1 MRRAITLIMVLGIVI
16 AGAAAED
23 IDVTYTVSN
32 KDLAQIKV
40 AFTTEAVS
48 DVNGAKDASTGANV
62 ALSAGQGATEATYG
76 TGDDGL
82 YLVWYAYT
90 ANNVKVTL
98 GIEPMAATDGSSKY
112 LPWTVTVSNSY
123 QTTAN
128 NGTALKASQSKE
140 GTNDDTV
147 TGDKEISTTKDNP
160 AATPTAVGV
169 VSVTATSSM
178 KQTWGNKSIS
188 VSADLIGAAE
198 ATYTG
203 TITATISAT

>member
-1 MRRAITLIMVLGIVI
+1 MSLVHVPTRSDLFVAFPQFDSPIGITL
-16 AGAAAED
+16 D
-23 IDVTYTVSN
+23 ID
-32 KDLAQIKV
+32 
-40 AFTTEAVS
+40 
-48 DVNGAKDASTGANV
+48 
-62 ALSAGQGATEATYG
+62 
-76 TGDDGL
+76 
-82 YLVWYAYT
+82 
-90 ANNVKVTL
+90 
-98 GIEPMAATDGSSKY
+98 PMATGSDDSSKSY
-112 LPWTVTVSNSY
+112 LPWTVTVSNEY

-147 TGDKEISTTKDNP
+147 TDEKDISTETDP
-160 AATPTAVGV
+160 DAAATAIV
-169 VSVTATSSM
+169 VSVAATSSM